1 MGNKNGTYDTL
12 LEETREL
19 LMQRTGKK
27 ICVIIFRRLKF
38 SKCLCHMKYKRL
50 TKIVSFSVY

>member
-12 LEETREL
+12 LDETKEL

-27 ICVIIFRRLKF
+27 ILFKLR
-38 SKCLCHMKYKRL
+38 
-50 TKIVSFSVY
+50 

>member
-12 LEETREL
+12 SQETKEL

-27 ICVIIFRRLKF
+27 IWTKFIQQFIFI
-38 SKCLCHMKYKRL
+38 H
-50 TKIVSFSVY
+50 